1 MRKAY
6 KYLKW
11 LFVLLFYAILY
22 IIIYASKYECSRIN

>member
-22 IIIYASKYECSRIN
+22 IIIYAVNMSVPE

>member
-22 IIIYASKYECSRIN
+22 IVIYAVNMSVPE

>member
-22 IIIYASKYECSRIN
+22 IIIYAVNMSTPE

>member
-6 KYLKW
+6 KYPKW

-22 IIIYASKYECSRIN
+22 IIIYAVNMSVPE

>member
-22 IIIYASKYECSRIN
+22 FIIYAVNMSTPE

>member
-6 KYLKW
+6 KYLRW

-22 IIIYASKYECSRIN
+22 IIIYAVNMSVPE

>member
-22 IIIYASKYECSRIN
+22 IIIYAVNMSMPE

>member
-11 LFVLLFYAILY
+11 LFVLLFYAMLY
-22 IIIYASKYECSRIN
+22 IIIYAVNMSVPE

>member
-22 IIIYASKYECSRIN
+22 IIILYAVNMSTPE

>member
-11 LFVLLFYAILY
+11 LFVLLYYAIWY
-22 IIIYASKYECSRIN
+22 IIIYAVNMSTPE

>member
-11 LFVLLFYAILY
+11 LFVLLFYAILF
-22 IIIYASKYECSRIN
+22 IIIYAVNMSVPE

>member
-11 LFVLLFYAILY
+11 IFVFVLLYFLIWY
-22 IIIYASKYECSRIN
+22 IIIYMVNMSMPE

>member
-11 LFVLLFYAILY
+11 LFVLLYFILWY
-22 IIIYASKYECSRIN
+22 IIIYIVNMSMPE

>member
-22 IIIYASKYECSRIN
+22 IIIYVVNMSMPE

>member
-22 IIIYASKYECSRIN
+22 IIVYAVNMSVPE

>member
-22 IIIYASKYECSRIN
+22 IIVYAVNMSVSE